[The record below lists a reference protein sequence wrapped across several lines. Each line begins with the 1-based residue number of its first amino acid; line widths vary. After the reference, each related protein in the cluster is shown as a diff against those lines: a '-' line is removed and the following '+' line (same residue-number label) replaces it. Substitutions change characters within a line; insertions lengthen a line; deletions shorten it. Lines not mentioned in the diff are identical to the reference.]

1 MQQWYHAV
9 AERTILDNTGAKSRR
24 SRRHLKC
31 PSCGSELQLEV
42 TAPVIQCPSCGEE
55 LQYTLLH
62 RLLMI
67 VVGLVLAWSLAR
79 ALGAQHAVYSL
90 LFFLLA
96 YPAMVL
102 AWRLISAVVLPK
114 YERRSSGITTLFR
127 R

>member
-1 MQQWYHAV
+1 M
-9 AERTILDNTGAKSRR
+9 
-24 SRRHLKC
+24 
-31 PSCGSELQLEV
+31 
-42 TAPVIQCPSCGEE
+42 APVIQCPSCGEE
-55 LQYTLLH
+55 LQYTPLH

-79 ALGAQHAVYSL
+79 AMGAHPPFYSL
-90 LFFLLA
+90 PFFVFA
-96 YPAMVL
+96 YPAIVV